1 MSSDTPVVILGQ
13 KGDIRQAKLKSGS
26 LTDITKALKKK
37 EEPSLLGRYTWN
49 KKVLFLFG
57 FLEGKETIANQHHLP
72 PPLEGMTFYG
82 DILVL
87 ASLSGTSHAKPTAF
101 KTSEYES
108 FYTQKLEG
116 EEDSDYE
123 EDAEQEGA
131 DARQEEALDDV
142 SDIIDED
149 EDGKSEK
156 EYGGD
161 SSDEDESEGEAE
173 VVSIEEEE
181 EVVVKKA
188 VRAPRVRKVVEQATD
203 EPEITIETPFDTSPH
218 RARMLDA
225 IKKVLVEMSEGD
237 QVKLEGIIYASSLST
252 SDKNDIRKVWS
263 SQPYRDVYFA
273 IGRRLIG
280 NLSPHMYV
288 GNRGLW
294 ERYSAG
300 ELTLEQIANQNF
312 YELCPEVWEK
322 MVDRQ
327 AKRERIMLEGDF
339 SRATDRWQCN
349 GCKQRKCTYYELQTR
364 SADEPMTIFIQ
375 CLNCGKRW
383 TQ

>member
-1 MSSDTPVVILGQ
+1 MSDAVILGQ
-13 KGDIRQAKLKSGS
+13 KGDIRQTKVKSGS
-26 LTDITKALKKK
+26 LADITKALKKK
-37 EEPSLLGRYTWN
+37 DAVALLGRYTWN
-49 KKVLFLFG
+49 KRILFLFG
-57 FLEGKETIANQHHLP
+57 YIDGKESQQNQHHLP

-87 ASLSGTSHAKPTAF
+87 ASSTTASFAKPIPF
-101 KTSEYES
+101 KTSEYEA

-116 EEDSDYE
+116 EDE
-123 EDAEQEGA
+123 EDEEYEGEEEQPAEEV
-131 DARQEEALDDV
+131 LDDV
-142 SDIIDED
+142 SDIVDED
-149 EDGKSEK
+149 EDESEK

-161 SSDEDESEGEAE
+161 SSS
-173 VVSIEEEE
+173 EEEDVLE
-181 EVVVKKA
+181 DDDDSSELVVKKEKPI
-188 VRAPRVRKVVEQATD
+188 RASRVRKAAEVAVD
-203 EPEITIETPFDTSPH
+203 EPEITLETPFDSSPH
-218 RARMLDA
+218 RGRMLQA
-225 IKKVLVEMSEGD
+225 IKKVLVEMQED
-237 QVKLEGIIYASSLST
+237 EQVKLEQIIYSTSLIT

-263 SQPYRDVYFA
+263 SQAYLDVYFA
-273 IGRRLIG
+273 IGRRIIG
-280 NLSPHMYV
+280 NMSPHVYV
-288 GNRGLW
+288 GNKGLW
-294 ERYSAG
+294 ERYKEG

-327 AKRERIMLEGDF
+327 AKKERIMLEGDF

-349 GCKQRKCTYYELQTR
+349 SCKQRKCTYYELQTR

>member
-13 KGDIRQAKLKSGS
+13 KGDIRQAKLKTGS
-26 LTDITKALKKK
+26 LADITKALKKK
-37 EEPSLLGRYTWN
+37 EEASLLGRYTWN
-49 KKVLFLFG
+49 KKILFLFG
-57 FLEGKETIANQHHLP
+57 FLEGKETATNQHHLP

-87 ASLSGTSHAKPTAF
+87 ASLSGASHIKPTAF
-101 KTSEYES
+101 KTSDYES

-123 EDAEQEGA
+123 EESEGGVGE
-131 DARQEEALDDV
+131 QEEALDDV
-142 SDIIDED
+142 SDIVDEED
-149 EDGKSEK
+149 ESEK

-161 SSDEDESEGEAE
+161 SSEEEDE
-173 VVSIEEEE
+173 VPSIVEEEE
-181 EVVVKKA
+181 EVIVVKKEKIP
-188 VRAPRVRKVVEQATD
+188 RAPRVRKQAEAVED
-203 EPEITIETPFDTSPH
+203 EPEITLETPFDSSLY
-218 RARMLDA
+218 RAQMLGA
-225 IKKVLVEMSEGD
+225 IKKVLVEMPED
-237 QVKLEGIIYASSLST
+237 HQVKLEGIIYASSLTS
-252 SDKNDIRKVWS
+252 SDKYDIRKVWS
-263 SQPYRDVYFA
+263 SQAYRDVYFA

-294 ERYSAG
+294 ERYMGG